1 MNPAQAQAAAAVVA
15 KCEELAAV
23 ADETRRAL
31 ADLVA
36 AVGYQTAAAYVGLSV
51 GALQRWVVRVPV
63 SATLDAA
70 RERRSG
76 S

>member
-1 MNPAQAQAAAAVVA
+1 MIAAVA

-23 ADETRRAL
+23 ADKVRRAL
-31 ADLVA
+31 ADLVT

-70 RERRSG
+70 RKRRNDS
-76 S
+76 